1 MIKPSTTSL
10 EQSGA
15 QATNLDLRFVCSIL
29 VITSIDEEELRSK
42 NLILEVRMFSLQYY
56 VALSFYDIRIR
67 IS

>member
-1 MIKPSTTSL
+1 
-10 EQSGA
+10 
-15 QATNLDLRFVCSIL
+15 

-56 VALSFYDIRIR
+56 VALSFYDIRIK